1 METPTLPKL
10 NFDSRI
16 PPPVG
21 SIFSSQQNKQ
31 QQASTNNSNNS
42 PPFSVLTTP
51 MTTARE
57 TTTNNTDLWNW
68 GNNDPFYNSPKNTS
82 KNSNNN
88 STPFSNNNSSSS
100 ILTSYTDDTSR
111 QVFTEKLKDFWGNDI
126 EQDEIDEGRP
136 NSEKLTIGLN
146 SNHTSSNSMN
156 TDSFFGEGLTFGKL
170 SLNDHICNSDSNN
183 NSPVESN
190 NNSSSFFGFESAVQ
204 HKSDNNG
211 FKWNSRAECFKS
223 AINDNNGWEN
233 KNKNTSWENNNNW
246 RSQESSNNWNN
257 DSWNPG
263 TFQNRNNTNSWGEPS
278 KCSIFPS
285 ETACPKAEVNSWNN
299 NFGNKWQNHHQN
311 NQAQNNL
318 NFQQNNNGFRNFNKP
333 QMFQPSKNYQVSDFT
348 PKMEFPSQIDHFKA
362 TGSSNQNPNH
372 HDSTNDDASSD
383 VSEELE
389 ILKNELGALT
399 SGLSNP
405 NRIHLPQRKG
415 DGTKHKPWMNQDI
428 LEMIDIRDKL
438 YRRMKKSPQSREA
451 LALYKKARNAVV
463 SLTRAAKRNY
473 AKILKNSIL
482 KCFIFGVIFSLNI
495 CEACFM
501 RGCLFE
507 FMVNCC
513 VGVRL
518 PLN

>member
-1 METPTLPKL
+1 METPTTLPKL

-21 SIFSSQQNKQ
+21 SIFSSHQNKQ
-31 QQASTNNSNNS
+31 QMPATTTSTNNSNNS

-57 TTTNNTDLWNW
+57 TKNTDLWNW
-68 GNNDPFYNSPKNTS
+68 GNSGGGSSSDPFNNSPKNTS
-82 KNSNNN
+82 SKINNT
-88 STPFSNNNSSSS
+88 TPFSNNNSSSS

-111 QVFTEKLKDFWGNDI
+111 QVFTEKLKDFWGNSL
-126 EQDEIDEGRP
+126 EQDHEIDEGRP

-170 SLNDHICNSDSNN
+170 SLNDHHICNSDNSNN
-183 NSPVESN
+183 NSPVEN
-190 NNSSSFFGFESAVQ
+190 HNNSSSFFGFEQ
-204 HKSDNNG
+204 NNSRNDTG

-223 AINDNNGWEN
+223 AINENNHNNNGWEN
-233 KNKNTSWENNNNW
+233 KPAAVKNTSWENNNW
-246 RSQESSNNWNN
+246 STSQENNSNNWKNENN
-257 DSWNPG
+257 SWNSG
-263 TFQNRNNTNSWGEPS
+263 SFRNNNNNTNTWGEPA
-278 KCSIFPS
+278 KCSIFQS
-285 ETACPKAEVNSWNN
+285 ENSTMNAEVNSWNN
-299 NFGNKWQNHHQN
+299 NFGNKWQNQQHQN
-311 NQAQNNL
+311 SQNQSNNS
-318 NFQQNNNGFRNFNKP
+318 NFQQNNNNNNGFRNNFNKP
-333 QMFQPSKNYQVSDFT
+333 PQMFQPPSKNYQVSDFA
-348 PKMEFPSQIDHFKA
+348 PKMEFPSQIDHFKT
-362 TGSSNQNPNH
+362 TGCNNQNHPQQH

-473 AKILKNSIL
+473 LQR
-482 KCFIFGVIFSLNI
+482 F
-495 CEACFM
+495 
-501 RGCLFE
+501 
-507 FMVNCC
+507 
-513 VGVRL
+513 
-518 PLN
+518 